1 MNGGDRRA
9 GEGQELEEGG
19 WKQQLPLTL
28 DHTVLAP
35 PRATYPLVAGDK
47 GEVLVQGQE
56 SHCSALQR
64 HRTWPMPWGSLAEK
78 GPSGSQSA
86 HQTSLK
92 ILWPI
97 RSCPLCSIMCILEGP
112 PYPVQWLKKMQ
123 GVNTLHQDTCV
134 PGLLKP
140 GS

>member
-28 DHTVLAP
+28 DHTVLVP

-56 SHCSALQR
+56 SHCSAL
-64 HRTWPMPWGSLAEK
+64 
-78 GPSGSQSA
+78 
-86 HQTSLK
+86 
-92 ILWPI
+92 
-97 RSCPLCSIMCILEGP
+97 
-112 PYPVQWLKKMQ
+112 
-123 GVNTLHQDTCV
+123 
-134 PGLLKP
+134 
-140 GS
+140 